1 VRPASAL
8 AGATSLVI
16 PGVEDVRR
24 VLATHDLGGPR
35 VPHTPF
41 ADGIVVRLIL
51 RCRVPRMAQVLAE
64 LRALD
69 SISFVSDHV
78 LTEPD
83 G

>member
-8 AGATSLVI
+8 TGATSLVI

-24 VLATHDLGGPR
+24 VLATHELAAHEFR
-35 VPHTPF
+35 ITPF